1 MPGPQN
7 TNLPDEFKR
16 GERLAAG
23 KLNQIVQAV
32 AGLLRAKHGY
42 GIERPTEI
50 VGKLDGDL
58 VAATAFSSTPSTAVM
73 SVWVKNS
80 SGVLVDSGRNET
92 VVNRLV
98 NITTIT
104 AGTAVYAM
112 WIEGEWTVFIAD
124 C

>member
-1 MPGPQN
+1 MPGPQP
-7 TNLPDEFKR
+7 TNLPDEFKK
-16 GERLAAG
+16 GERLAAS

-32 AGLLRAKHGY
+32 AGLLRSKY
-42 GIERPTEI
+42 GFGVQRPTEI

-58 VAATAFSSTPSTAVM
+58 VAATAFSSSPATATM
-73 SVWVKNS
+73 SVWTKNS

-104 AGTAVYAM
+104 SGTAVYAM